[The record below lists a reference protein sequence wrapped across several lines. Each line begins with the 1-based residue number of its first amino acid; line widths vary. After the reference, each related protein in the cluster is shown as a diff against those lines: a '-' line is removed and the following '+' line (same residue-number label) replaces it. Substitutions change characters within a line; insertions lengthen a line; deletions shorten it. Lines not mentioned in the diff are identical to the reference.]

1 MDVSRRAQNDVE
13 GYISLDQMHQCEWL
27 ESGVGTSARCHW
39 LIELLADPIDVLSS
53 FAFINNIRCLC
64 SLRSVFKVRTIYP
77 TAEKA
82 TISYAKAC
90 FNRVLPRGINKDCA
104 EFAIEIA
111 RKAHG

>member
-39 LIELLADPIDVLSS
+39 LIDLLADPIDILSS
-53 FAFINNIRCLC
+53 FRFINIRCLC
-64 SLRSVFKVRTIYP
+64 SSRSSSKVCTVYP

-82 TISYAKAC
+82 TISYAEAS
-90 FNRVLPRGINKDCA
+90 FIRVLPRGINKDCDDL
-104 EFAIEIA
+104 AIEIA
-111 RKAHG
+111 LGSHG